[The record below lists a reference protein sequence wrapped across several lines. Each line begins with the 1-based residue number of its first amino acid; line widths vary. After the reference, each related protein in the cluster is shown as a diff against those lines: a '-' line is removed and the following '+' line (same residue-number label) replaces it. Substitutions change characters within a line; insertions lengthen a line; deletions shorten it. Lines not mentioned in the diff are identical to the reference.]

1 MRSNPGIQQ
10 SKVEDIVSDTLKH
23 APARCQKFLKH
34 PLSESDSAREEHFAE
49 EDRAV
54 EKPHFTAQTLRS
66 RVKCQS
72 TEATEDPALLRF
84 KGKVKNEEVF
94 KTEEGSCEETHQNVR
109 IGLNTSITAEQFA
122 RVKWTD
128 PRKATKDLLM
138 AVFGR
143 ITLSTHCYTGRCSNA
158 FKDRTGKPP
167 LESEKVSD
175 IISESSF

>member
-1 MRSNPGIQQ
+1 MRSSVTAMYELYARALGDGAEEMGLDVCGTIDELL
-10 SKVEDIVSDTLKH
+10 SLEEKLKDDTFRK
-23 APARCQKFLKH
+23 RVFLKH

-94 KTEEGSCEETHQNVR
+94 KTEEGSCEETHQNV
-109 IGLNTSITAEQFA
+109 IVMYLQVLECEKNTRLVQMAWRKRLSRSDERRDSHCIPSP
-122 RVKWTD
+122 
-128 PRKATKDLLM
+128 PR
-138 AVFGR
+138 R
-143 ITLSTHCYTGRCSNA
+143 R
-158 FKDRTGKPP
+158 
-167 LESEKVSD
+167 
-175 IISESSF
+175 